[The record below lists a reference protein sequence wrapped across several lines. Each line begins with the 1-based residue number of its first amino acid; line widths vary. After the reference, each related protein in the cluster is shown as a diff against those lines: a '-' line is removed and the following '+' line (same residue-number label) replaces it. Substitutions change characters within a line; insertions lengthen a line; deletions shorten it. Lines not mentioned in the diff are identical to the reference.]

1 MFDGFHGGDLLATLG
16 RADLTHRRWVSS
28 VVVVGFDWN
37 SILGFNILSGG
48 LIYEGKRSVILEFV
62 PRLVG
67 PSVPI
72 FFWSLCE
79 MGQWVLEY
87 RIRRLTLSTVRNF

>member
-28 VVVVGFDWN
+28 VVVVGFDRN
-37 SILGFNILSGG
+37 SILGFNILSSG
-48 LIYEGKRSVILEFV
+48 LISEGKRSVILEFV

-67 PSVPI
+67 PSFPI

-79 MGQWVLEY
+79 TGQWVLEY

>member
-28 VVVVGFDWN
+28 VVVAGFDRN

-48 LIYEGKRSVILEFV
+48 LIYEGKRSMILEFV

-67 PSVPI
+67 PFFPI
-72 FFWSLCE
+72 FFWSLCK

>member
-1 MFDGFHGGDLLATLG
+1 MTLG

-28 VVVVGFDWN
+28 VVVVGFDRN

-67 PSVPI
+67 PFSQSFSGVYARRVNG
-72 FFWSLCE
+72 FWSIEL
-79 MGQWVLEY
+79 GD
-87 RIRRLTLSTVRNF
+87 